1 MKLNGSKAYESFS
14 PRCIVTFNSEEHS
27 EKMKC
32 IIGNADKY
40 ILVITNEA
48 ILGHDHII
56 TSCMKDKWC
65 NVHLFILLVIY
76 LCIYS
81 TNIYFRIYTLQEMP
95 SFEKLTT

>member
-1 MKLNGSKAYESFS
+1 MKLNESKAYESFS
-14 PRCIVTFNSEEHS
+14 SRCIVTFNSEEYS

-56 TSCMKDKWC
+56 TSCKKD
-65 NVHLFILLVIY
+65 NGVMFT
-76 LCIYS
+76 YS
-81 TNIYFRIYTLQEMP
+81 F
-95 SFEKLTT
+95 F